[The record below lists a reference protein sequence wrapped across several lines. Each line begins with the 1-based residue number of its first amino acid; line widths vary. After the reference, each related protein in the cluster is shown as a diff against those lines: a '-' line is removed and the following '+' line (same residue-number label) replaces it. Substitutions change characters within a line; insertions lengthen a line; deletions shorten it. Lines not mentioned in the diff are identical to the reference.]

1 MSALGLRLGCSLAAR
16 GLWLTVLYLILCALF
31 VILQK
36 RNPCRII
43 CPWMNLLGS
52 AGQQLRNSKAG
63 IGTEVVLCKIFSKL
77 WNFFFC
83 LFKYVMLCKGWS
95 FSLKVFA

>member
-16 GLWLTVLYLILCALF
+16 GLWLSVLYLILCALF

-77 WNFFFC
+77 WNFFF
-83 LFKYVMLCKGWS
+83 LLV
-95 FSLKVFA
+95 